1 MIEKKTIILIDGHS
15 LAYRSYFA
23 LERTGMRNS
32 NNEPTWAVFG
42 FFKAFFDLISRMKPD
57 AIAVSFD
64 ISKKTF
70 RNEMFPEYKANRP
83 PSPEAMRQ
91 QVNTIRRG
99 IKLLNIPVYEC
110 EGCEADDVIGTLC
123 QKIVE
128 EGNNVRILTGDQ
140 DSFQLIDD
148 DHVRVIYPSKGE
160 LHEYDKEKV
169 FEKLGVYPDQL
180 TDYKGLCGD
189 TSDNIPGVKGIGAK
203 GASSLLA
210 EYKTLENLYENIDK
224 ITKAKMK
231 SSLQE
236 YKELAFLSKDL
247 ATIRRNLDID
257 FDFTDCHLEIPN
269 LDEFV
274 EFLKEMEF
282 RNFLRQLPS
291 LFQDF
296 ENFAD
301 FSFSIHG
308 EKVKKQEKTNT
319 NVLEPEAKQPEIQ
332 TSTAILEKVTI
343 DEVTGQAKL
352 AFVMPAIHT
361 NPVQK
366 ALIINKAEDLKELVS
381 TLNKKTVFAI
391 DLETDS
397 LKVLEANIVGIAI
410 SWQEK
415 ETLQYK
421 NGILI
426 SNNEEFMCNSAYIPL
441 GHLFENDQIPI
452 DDAVAIIKPLLEDT
466 KVSKVLH
473 NAKFDMHILQ
483 NYDIKLKNVSMDTML
498 ASYIDDPANKHGLK
512 SLVMQKFQ
520 FPMTEYEDLAGK
532 GKNQITLDKVEVE
545 KVAEYANLDS
555 SMTLKLANYYANK
568 LDEKQQDLLYN
579 MEIPLM
585 LVLINMERVGIGLD
599 TAYLKELSVQLA
611 LSLEKLE
618 EQIYEVANYPTK
630 FNINSPKQ
638 LGDVLFVHMGLP
650 AKGKTKTKTGYST
663 SASVL
668 ESLVKEHS
676 IAGLI
681 LEHRH
686 LSKLKSTY
694 IDSLPRLID
703 NKDHRIHTSFNQA
716 ITTTGRLSSSDPNLQ
731 NIPIRTELGNSI
743 RKAFVPDREKNNCL
757 VAADYSQ
764 IELRFLAD
772 LSQEPNLIEA
782 FNNNVDVHSSTA
794 CKVFGVSLDNVT
806 KEMRRKAKAVNFGII
821 YGQTAYGLSEALN
834 ITPKEAKIFI
844 EKYFQ
849 TYPRVK
855 EYMDS
860 SVQEAHRKGYVVTK
874 FGRKRFFAN
883 ELSSSNRMIREFAE
897 RAAINSPL
905 QGSAAD
911 LIKIAMINLDKKLK
925 ELKLKSRMLLQV
937 HDELVLEVPKEELEE
952 VKQLVKDCMEKACE
966 LSVPLVVDT
975 CVGDNWMEAK

>member
-1 MIEKKTIILIDGHS
+1 MEQKKTIILIDGHS

-42 FFKAFFDLISRMKPD
+42 FFKAFFDLIGRMKPD

-83 PSPEAMRQ
+83 PSPEAMRS
-91 QVNTIRRG
+91 QVQTIRRG
-99 IKLLNIPVYEC
+99 IKMLNIPIYEC
-110 EGCEADDVIGTLC
+110 DGCEADDVIGTLC
-123 QKIVE
+123 QKIVD

-148 DHVRVIYPSKGE
+148 ENVRVMYPTKGE
-160 LHEYDKEKV
+160 LQEFDKEKV
-169 FEKLGVYPDQL
+169 FDKLGVYPEQL
-180 TDYKGLCGD
+180 VDYKGLCGD
-189 TSDNIPGVKGIGAK
+189 ASDNIPGVKGIGK
-203 GASSLLA
+203 VGAANLLA
-210 EYKTLENLYENIDK
+210 EYKTLENIYENIDK
-224 ITKAKMK
+224 ITKKKMK
-231 SSLQE
+231 SSLE
-236 YKELAFLSKDL
+236 EHKDLAFLSKDL

-257 FDFTDCHLEIPN
+257 FNFSDCHLEIPN

-274 EFLKEMEF
+274 QFLKDMEF

-296 ENFAD
+296 ENFED
-301 FSFSIHG
+301 FSFTIHG
-308 EKVKKQEKTNT
+308 KEMKKPEKSSPKE
-319 NVLEPEAKQPEIQ
+319 LEPEIEIQ
-332 TSTAILEKVTI
+332 ETQVATAVLEKITV
-343 DEVTGQAKL
+343 DEQTGQQKL
-352 AFVMPAIHT
+352 AFAATVVHT

-366 ALIINKAEDLKELVS
+366 ELIIREVEQLKELVD
-381 TLNKKTVFAI
+381 TLNNKSVFAI

-397 LKVLEANIVGIAI
+397 LKVLEAKIVGIAI
-410 SWQEK
+410 SWQDE
-415 ETLQYK
+415 ETLKDQ
-421 NGILI
+421 NGTLI
-426 SNNEEFMCNSAYIPL
+426 SISEAFMCNSAYIPL
-441 GHLFENDQIPI
+441 GHLFDDRQIAI
-452 DDAVAIIKPLLEDT
+452 DEAIGIIKPLLEGD

-473 NAKFDMHILQ
+473 NAK
-483 NYDIKLKNVSMDTML
+483 YDIHVLRNYGISLNNVSMDTML

-512 SLVMQKFQ
+512 SLAMQKFQ
-520 FPMTEYEDLAGK
+520 YVMTEYQELAGK

-545 KVAEYANLDS
+545 KVAQYANIDS
-555 SMTLKLANYYANK
+555 SMTLKLANYYAGK
-568 LDEKQQDLLYN
+568 LDDKQQDLLYN

-585 LVLINMERVGIGLD
+585 LVLVDMERAGIGLD
-599 TAYLKELSVQLA
+599 TGYLKELSVQLA
-611 LSLEKLE
+611 ASIEKLE
-618 EQIYEVANYPTK
+618 EQIYEVANYPTR

-663 SASVL
+663 SAKVL
-668 ESLVKEHS
+668 ESLVKDHS
-676 IAGLI
+676 IAELI

-694 IDSLPRLID
+694 IDSLPKLID
-703 NKDHRIHTSFNQA
+703 SKDHRIHTSFNQA

-743 RKAFVPDREKNNCL
+743 RKAFIPNKDKDNCL

-772 LSQEPNLIEA
+772 LSQEPNLVEA

-794 CKVFGVSLDNVT
+794 CKVFGVSLEEVT
-806 KEMRRKAKAVNFGII
+806 KDMRRKAKAVNFGII
-821 YGQTAYGLSEALN
+821 YGQTAYGLSEALG
-834 ITPKEAKIFI
+834 IAPKEAKLFI
-844 EKYFQ
+844 QKYFE
-849 TYPRVK
+849 TYPMVK

-911 LIKIAMINLDKKLK
+911 LIKIAMINLDDKLK
-925 ELKLKSRMLLQV
+925 ELNLKTRMLLQV
-937 HDELVLEVPKEELEE
+937 HDELVLEVPKNELEQ
-952 VKQLVKDCMEKACE
+952 VKELVKNYMENACQ